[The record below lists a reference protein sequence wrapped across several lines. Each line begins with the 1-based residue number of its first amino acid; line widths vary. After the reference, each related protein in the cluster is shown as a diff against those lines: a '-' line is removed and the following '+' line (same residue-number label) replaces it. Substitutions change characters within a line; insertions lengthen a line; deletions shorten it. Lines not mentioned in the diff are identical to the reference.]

1 MIGGFQAWTV
11 FEEAN
16 PGDKAQF
23 TVIGLWSPKLAKLA
37 ESIYFGNLDKVPRGT
52 PNKSIEEQLPLDD
65 PNKLLQ
71 SFGAQMYL
79 NENGNRV
86 KS

>member
-16 PGDKAQF
+16 PGDKSQF

-37 ESIYFGNLDKVPRGT
+37 ESIYFGNFFGTKNYNLRKIDKT
-52 PNKSIEEQLPLDD
+52 EL
-65 PNKLLQ
+65 
-71 SFGAQMYL
+71 
-79 NENGNRV
+79 
-86 KS
+86 